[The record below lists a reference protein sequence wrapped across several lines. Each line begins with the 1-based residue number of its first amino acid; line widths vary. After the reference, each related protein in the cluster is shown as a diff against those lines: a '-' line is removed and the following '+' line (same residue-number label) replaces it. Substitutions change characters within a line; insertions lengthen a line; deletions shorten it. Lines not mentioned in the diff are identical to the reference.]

1 MKSVFRSIFLLL
13 VVFTL
18 VLTACASPAAT
29 TEPAPVPTNPPT
41 ESQPTTEQP
50 EQVAGGCPSIAQ
62 GQTIEMWSP
71 LTGPDGDEM
80 SALAKRFSDENPW
93 KVTVKHVAQPEYIQ
107 KLNAAA
113 AAKQL
118 PAMTVVRAIN
128 IGELVERNV
137 LKPISPDLLAVLGED
152 IASDFP
158 ALAWNAGEYEGQRYT
173 IPLDIHPLVMYY
185 NKDMFQ
191 KAGVP
196 EPGKKPWTKDE
207 FESALEKLA
216 ASGVQPIAIGTAF
229 QGATLFQSFIRQFG
243 GNLVNEDGTKVTYNS
258 DAGVQALTYVKE
270 LKDKYSPEISG
281 AGDPEVAVFKQGKAA
296 IVIHGPWHISD
307 LQKLPFVGF
316 APIPQVGSQPSVWAG
331 SHQLGLTSDDPAQQ
345 AAAVC
350 WIDWLS
356 RNSLEWAKAGQIP
369 ARISV
374 FNDPKLV
381 EVAGPVAA
389 FADQA
394 HYAYILP
401 PVAELEGALWGEFG
415 AVVDGV
421 LMGEITD
428 VKAALA
434 AAKSQQIVDQNAE
447 KYK

>member
-1 MKSVFRSIFLLL
+1 MCQSG
-13 VVFTL
+13 
-18 VLTACASPAAT
+18 CNN
-29 TEPAPVPTNPPT
+29 EPALCSTNPPT
-41 ESQPTTEQP
+41 ESQLTTEQP

-191 KAGVP
+191 KAGCP
-196 EPGKKPWTKDE
+196 
-207 FESALEKLA
+207 
-216 ASGVQPIAIGTAF
+216 
-229 QGATLFQSFIRQFG
+229 
-243 GNLVNEDGTKVTYNS
+243 
-258 DAGVQALTYVKE
+258 
-270 LKDKYSPEISG
+270 SPERSPG
-281 AGDPEVAVFKQGKAA
+281 RRMNLSRPLRNWQPPVYNPSLLVRHSKVRLSSSLSSVSLVAVWSTKMALR
-296 IVIHGPWHISD
+296 S
-307 LQKLPFVGF
+307 
-316 APIPQVGSQPSVWAG
+316 PI
-331 SHQLGLTSDDPAQQ
+331 L
-345 AAAVC
+345 
-350 WIDWLS
+350 
-356 RNSLEWAKAGQIP
+356 
-369 ARISV
+369 
-374 FNDPKLV
+374 
-381 EVAGPVAA
+381 
-389 FADQA
+389 
-394 HYAYILP
+394 
-401 PVAELEGALWGEFG
+401 
-415 AVVDGV
+415 
-421 LMGEITD
+421 
-428 VKAALA
+428 
-434 AAKSQQIVDQNAE
+434 
-447 KYK
+447 